1 MLSVWKAGY
10 WVPFSS
16 SRVNT
21 VPHEIVGYLWGWS
34 SWVKAESGVDSPIA
48 ELYLNVY
55 LWGT

>member
-21 VPHEIVGYLWGWS
+21 VPHEIVRFSLGLELLG
-34 SWVKAESGVDSPIA
+34 KAQIRGCFF
-48 ELYLNVY
+48 YR
-55 LWGT
+55 